1 MVDIIQAVGR
11 VMRKAPNK
19 EVGYIILPIS
29 LNETE
34 LKNLDLA
41 VNNTNFRNIWNILK
55 ALRSHDESLVS
66 EAVFKEKIK
75 IAMLSDNTILETNP
89 TTKPTKSDQ
98 DKEIK
103 EKEAKKHIQEYLFEI
118 QVSLNDIA
126 DFIYNVLPTKLGD
139 KHYWASFSAKT
150 GKIVKDLTIRL
161 NAYFKENPNILS
173 EFINLYEK
181 PYTQISKKQNY

>member
-1 MVDIIQAVGR
+1 MSEGVDIPALDSVVFFDGRSAMVDIIQAVGR

-98 DKEIK
+98 DKETKDK
-103 EKEAKKHIQEYLFEI
+103 EKRGKKTYTR
-118 QVSLNDIA
+118 V
-126 DFIYNVLPTKLGD
+126 FI
-139 KHYWASFSAKT
+139 
-150 GKIVKDLTIRL
+150 
-161 NAYFKENPNILS
+161 
-173 EFINLYEK
+173 
-181 PYTQISKKQNY
+181 